1 LGTVSE
7 RSAIAIR
14 SLEHD
19 VLGAVVQENT
29 REGRRT
35 QKMPYGMCLEYGIGA
50 GEFTIDAQLPNV
62 NGEHDHCQGQGR
74 PEFVKARFAAEEIGY
89 AKKDHRE

>member
-29 REGRRT
+29 REGSRT
-35 QKMPYGMCLEYGIGA
+35 QKMPYGMRLEYGIGA

-74 PEFVKARFAAEEIGY
+74 PEFVKARFAPEEIG
-89 AKKDHRE
+89 